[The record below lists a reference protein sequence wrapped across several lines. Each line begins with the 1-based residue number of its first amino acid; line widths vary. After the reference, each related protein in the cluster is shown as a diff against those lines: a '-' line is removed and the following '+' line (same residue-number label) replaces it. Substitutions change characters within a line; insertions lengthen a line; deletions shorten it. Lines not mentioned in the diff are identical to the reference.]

1 MMMNNIFILINKE
14 LLNIKKFIFQYIFI
28 LFLFPCLL
36 YLFLTIPLS
45 RVFINL
51 KPIYSIWVCS
61 GILFVSVLFN
71 IYILNSNWIVKL
83 YDNNFMK
90 SLPVLSSEYLLSQII
105 YSITVGFLQSVF
117 TVIILN
123 SLSVGFMTF
132 VQFIKCFFVMLPS
145 IIIMVNFSLI
155 IISLIKNKFIIN
167 IYNCLLFLFL
177 SFSIGSFIPLN
188 LYPIEYINIISYI
201 PFSGTLINMQ
211 NIISY
216 QSIFYNM
223 FFISLFYSLLFSFIG
238 YYIIEGKM
246 KNYNE

>member
-14 LLNIKKFIFQYIFI
+14 LLNIKKNIFQYIFI

-51 KPIYSIWVCS
+51 KPIYPIWICS
-61 GILFVSVLFN
+61 GILFVSILFN
-71 IYILNSNWIVKL
+71 IYVLNYNWILKL
-83 YDNNFMK
+83 YDNSFIK
-90 SLPVLSSEYLLSQII
+90 SLPVLSSEYLLSQIL
-105 YSITVGFLQSVF
+105 YSIIVGFFQSVI

-123 SLSVGFMTF
+123 SLSIGFMTF
-132 VQFIKCFFVMLPS
+132 IQFIKCFFIMLPS
-145 IIIMVNFSLI
+145 IIIIVNYSLI
-155 IISLIKNKFIIN
+155 ISYLVKNQFIIN
-167 IYNCLLFLFL
+167 IANCLLFLFL
-177 SFSIGSFIPLN
+177 SFSIGSFIPMN
-188 LYPIEYINIISYI
+188 LYPVEYINIINYI

-216 QSIFYNM
+216 QPVFYNM
-223 FFISLFYSLLFSFIG
+223 FFISIFYSLFFSFVG

-246 KNYNE
+246 KNHNE

>member
-1 MMMNNIFILINKE
+1 MLMNNIFILINKE

-45 RVFINL
+45 RVFIDL

-61 GILFVSVLFN
+61 GILIVSVLFN
-71 IYILNSNWIVKL
+71 IYILNFSWIIKL
-83 YDNNFMK
+83 YDNNFIK
-90 SLPVLSSEYLLSQII
+90 SLPILSSEYLLSQII
-105 YSITVGFLQSVF
+105 YSIIDGFLQFVIA
-117 TVIILN
+117 TIILN
-123 SLSVGFMTF
+123 SLSVGFISF
-132 VQFIKCFFVMLPS
+132 IQFIKCFFVLLPS

-155 IISLIKNKFIIN
+155 LNHLIRNQFIIN
-167 IYNCLLFLFL
+167 ISSCLLFLFL

-188 LYPIEYINIISYI
+188 LYPIEYINIINYI

-223 FFISLFYSLLFSFIG
+223 FFISIFYSLLFSFIS

>member
-14 LLNIKKFIFQYIFI
+14 LLNIKKNIFQYFFI

-36 YLFLTIPLS
+36 YLFLTVPLS

-61 GILFVSVLFN
+61 GILFVSILFN
-71 IYILNSNWIVKL
+71 IYVLNSNWNLKL
-83 YDNNFMK
+83 YDNSFIK
-90 SLPVLSSEYLLSQII
+90 SLPILSSEYLLSQTV
-105 YSITVGFLQSVF
+105 YSIIVSFFQSII

-123 SLSVGFMTF
+123 SLSIGFMTF
-132 VQFIKCFFVMLPS
+132 TQFFKCFFIMLPA
-145 IIIMVNFSLI
+145 IIIMVNYSLI
-155 IISLIKNKFIIN
+155 VGFLVKNQFIIN

-188 LYPIEYINIISYI
+188 LYPVEYINIISYI

-216 QSIFYNM
+216 QPVFYSM
-223 FFISLFYSLLFSFIG
+223 FFISLFYSFLFSFIG

>member
-14 LLNIKKFIFQYIFI
+14 LLNIKKNIFQYIFI

-51 KPIYSIWVCS
+51 KPIYPIWICS
-61 GILFVSVLFN
+61 GILFVSILFN
-71 IYILNSNWIVKL
+71 IYVLNSNWILKL
-83 YDNNFMK
+83 YDNSFIK
-90 SLPVLSSEYLLSQII
+90 SLPILSSEYLLSQII
-105 YSITVGFLQSVF
+105 YSIIVGFFQSVI

-123 SLSVGFMTF
+123 SLSIGFMTF
-132 VQFIKCFFVMLPS
+132 IQFINCFFIMLPG
-145 IIIMVNFSLI
+145 IIIMVNYSLI
-155 IISLIKNKFIIN
+155 INFLVKNQFIIN
-167 IYNCLLFLFL
+167 ISNCLLFLFL
-177 SFSIGSFIPLN
+177 SFSIGSFIPMN
-188 LYPIEYINIISYI
+188 LYPVEYINIINYI

-216 QSIFYNM
+216 QPVFYNM
-223 FFISLFYSLLFSFIG
+223 FFISIFYSLFFSFVG

>member
-14 LLNIKKFIFQYIFI
+14 LLNIKKNIFQYVFI

-51 KPIYSIWVCS
+51 KPIYPIWICS
-61 GILFVSVLFN
+61 GILFVSILFN
-71 IYILNSNWIVKL
+71 IYVLNYNWILKL
-83 YDNNFMK
+83 YDNSFIK
-90 SLPVLSSEYLLSQII
+90 SLPVLSSEYLLSQIL
-105 YSITVGFLQSVF
+105 YSIIIGFFQSVI

-123 SLSVGFMTF
+123 SLSIGFMTF
-132 VQFIKCFFVMLPS
+132 IQFIKCFFIMLPS
-145 IIIMVNFSLI
+145 IIIIVNYSLI
-155 IISLIKNKFIIN
+155 ISYLVKNQFIIN
-167 IYNCLLFLFL
+167 IANCLLFLFL
-177 SFSIGSFIPLN
+177 SFSIGSFIPMN
-188 LYPIEYINIISYI
+188 LYPVEYINIINYI

-216 QSIFYNM
+216 QPVFYNM
-223 FFISLFYSLLFSFIG
+223 FFISIFYSLFFSFVG

-246 KNYNE
+246 KNHNE